1 MRREVQRER
10 TARND
15 RPAPCTGSGGSA
27 MSASVTERARTGAR
41 RPTSTV
47 PVPREASAGSGAPTR
62 ERKRGAPRAA
72 TPRAG
77 TQRTQ
82 VGADR
87 AYARRDERLRRLVDG
102 VRPQRGA
109 APTGRAKFVLLI
121 MSLLVGGLVAT
132 LWLSTAASADSYRL
146 QDARATLTTLTQQD
160 ESLHREVAQLASAPE
175 LARRAEQ
182 LGMVRVKDPARLVVA
197 PDGGVT
203 VVGKPQAAPAP
214 PPPAAPAAPAAGAQI
229 GGNPVVPP
237 AATPDATQP
246 DAGQPNPADGDQ
258 DGTAPQDPAPQA
270 GAPTTAPT
278 TAPSTAPSTA
288 PTTPSPS

>member
-1 MRREVQRER
+1 
-10 TARND
+10 
-15 RPAPCTGSGGSA
+15 
-27 MSASVTERARTGAR
+27 MSASVTERARTTAR

-47 PVPREASAGSGAPTR
+47 PVPREAGSGAPTK
-62 ERKRGAPRAA
+62 ERKRGAPRTA
-72 TPRAG
+72 TPRTG

-146 QDARATLTTLTQQD
+146 QDARAALTTLTQQD

-214 PPPAAPAAPAAGAQI
+214 APPPAPAAPAAGAQI
-229 GGNPVVPP
+229 GGAPPVVVPDGAAQP
-237 AATPDATQP
+237 AQP
-246 DAGQPNPADGDQ
+246 EAGQPADGDQ
-258 DGTAPQDPAPQA
+258 DGTAPQDPAQQA
-270 GAPTTAPT
+270 AAPTATPPTSAPAAPTAPT
-278 TAPSTAPSTA
+278 KA
-288 PTTPSPS
+288 PTAAAGGTGTGTAGHTAGGGDD

>member
-1 MRREVQRER
+1 
-10 TARND
+10 
-15 RPAPCTGSGGSA
+15 
-27 MSASVTERARTGAR
+27 MSASVTDRARTGG
-41 RPTSTV
+41 RPRTSTV
-47 PVPREASAGSGAPTR
+47 PVPREAAPGGAPAR

-77 TQRTQ
+77 SQRTQ

-87 AYARRDERLRRLVDG
+87 AYARRDERLRRLVGG

-146 QDARATLTTLTQQD
+146 QDARAALTTLTQQD

-175 LARRAEQ
+175 LARQAEL
-182 LGMVRVKDPARLVVA
+182 LGMVRVQDPARLVVG
-197 PDGGVT
+197 PDGAVT

-237 AATPDATQP
+237 AGTPDATQP

-258 DGTAPQDPAPQA
+258 DGTAPQDPDPQA
-270 GAPTTAPT
+270 GAPTTAPS
-278 TAPSTAPSTA
+278 AA
-288 PTTPSPS
+288 PTTPSPSAGGTAPGTGTGSAGRAAGGGTD

>member
-1 MRREVQRER
+1 
-10 TARND
+10 
-15 RPAPCTGSGGSA
+15 
-27 MSASVTERARTGAR
+27 MSASVTERARTTAR

-47 PVPREASAGSGAPTR
+47 PVPREAGSGAPTK

-214 PPPAAPAAPAAGAQI
+214 APPPAPAAPAAGAQI
-229 GGNPVVPP
+229 GGAPPVAPDGTAQP
-237 AATPDATQP
+237 AQP
-246 DAGQPNPADGDQ
+246 EAGQPADGDQ
-258 DGTAPQDPAPQA
+258 DGTAPQDPAQLAAAPPA
-270 GAPTTAPT
+270 AVPTTAPT
-278 TAPSTAPSTA
+278 APTKAPSSAAAGGTGTGTAGHTA
-288 PTTPSPS
+288 GGGND